1 MTYTMRPSLVL
12 STSLLT
18 CALFL
23 FACDNDEPGEGGAED
38 MSSTPD
44 MMTDAGMTP
53 DVDMSVGDDG
63 GDTPDLPVIEP
74 DMPADMMVDA
84 GEDMAG
90 QDMAEQV
97 TCDPF
102 PTPALSQEAA
112 AVALAANPA
121 RCQQPAYQWLDDA
134 TLGDVIQT
142 VEGQTYDAL
151 TLNLLV
157 GASGVELPV
166 QLDYDV
172 EISTIEYVTQDRGQL
187 TTATAF
193 VAAPVPKEGQEQHFK
208 TLVYL
213 HGTSGFSDG
222 CGPSNDE
229 DTLLLSA
236 AIASTGYVIVG
247 PDYLGM
253 KSIGDPSPNV
263 HPYLVGES
271 VAMSSIDAVRAVGK
285 MGLFEDSGTCA
296 EPELLLLGGSQGGHA
311 ALWFDRLLPYY
322 APEFELLGTVA
333 TVPPADLVTQ
343 TTRALTSPVQAS
355 ANVMAFWGSSG
366 SWYGLDGSFSEVFK
380 TPYDVDIPMALRTE
394 CDPSDAI
401 QLDVMDLSAVFTDAA
416 LGWTDTL
423 AMQPTWGCMAVENGL
438 VTTSVD
444 RLDSSPVYADTY
456 GIFWVMGEEDRLVNT
471 PIERNSFE
479 TLCGEGMAMQY
490 LECEGASHTGATA
503 WALPEILEFVE
514 ARELRQPMPTA
525 EEGLCELTAPQRCRA
540 TME

>member
-1 MTYTMRPSLVL
+1 MVSDGVLHAFSLASRFHLVHGDEVFKPLFRGVLMTYTMRPSLVL

-166 QLDYDV
+166 QLDYD
-172 EISTIEYVTQDRGQL
+172 EEYGYVSRLKNKDYVVGTQAL
-187 TTATAF
+187 
-193 VAAPVPKEGQEQHFK
+193 
-208 TLVYL
+208 Y
-213 HGTSGFSDG
+213 
-222 CGPSNDE
+222 
-229 DTLLLSA
+229 LSA
-236 AIASTGYVIVG
+236 IYTQSNHLEQIRPIVDAIRDISGETASFFV
-247 PDYLGM
+247 
-253 KSIGDPSPNV
+253 
-263 HPYLVGES
+263 E
-271 VAMSSIDAVRAVGK
+271 
-285 MGLFEDSGTCA
+285 EDSMRICLYRAHSRDEIRHNIEQGSRL
-296 EPELLLLGGSQGGHA
+296 ELN
-311 ALWFDRLLPYY
+311 R
-322 APEFELLGTVA
+322 
-333 TVPPADLVTQ
+333 
-343 TTRALTSPVQAS
+343 
-355 ANVMAFWGSSG
+355 
-366 SWYGLDGSFSEVFK
+366 
-380 TPYDVDIPMALRTE
+380 
-394 CDPSDAI
+394 
-401 QLDVMDLSAVFTDAA
+401 
-416 LGWTDTL
+416 
-423 AMQPTWGCMAVENGL
+423 
-438 VTTSVD
+438 
-444 RLDSSPVYADTY
+444 
-456 GIFWVMGEEDRLVNT
+456 
-471 PIERNSFE
+471 
-479 TLCGEGMAMQY
+479 
-490 LECEGASHTGATA
+490 GASGRIILAYGKRKNDKTGFYKDIRDAGFYLSIHEHNA
-503 WALPEILEFVE
+503 SLFALAVPVISSSSKFVG
-514 ARELRQPMPTA
+514 AIVVSGPISRFNDKQKIFLLKLLRSQLNNIVMP
-525 EEGLCELTAPQRCRA
+525 
-540 TME
+540 